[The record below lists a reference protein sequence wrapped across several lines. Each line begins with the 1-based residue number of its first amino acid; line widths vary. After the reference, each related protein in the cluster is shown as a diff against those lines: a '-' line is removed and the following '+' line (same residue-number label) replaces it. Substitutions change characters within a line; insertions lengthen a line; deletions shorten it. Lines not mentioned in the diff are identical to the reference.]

1 MDYCGTLDNVRT
13 MLKTKYWGAKMINNV
28 IRQQGEHMLWDTSE
42 CESDCEI
49 LYSWFQ
55 NSYFQTNL

>member
-1 MDYCGTLDNVRT
+1 
-13 MLKTKYWGAKMINNV
+13 MINNV